1 MKNIKKE
8 LMKYIKIKLLIL
20 LECLTFVSYAKPAVV
35 RGDSIKNYNSCILY
49 NGHLAFNTKAIGVK
63 YIGGSS
69 LRSNSNIALG
79 FNLAFEKI
87 SFTDNLFMPK
97 KASTNIWFA
106 TGGGNVS
113 YKITE
118 GLFFVS
124 ELSMVMGK
132 QETSYIITT
141 ANVTYTNVPP
151 YTLVKS
157 YTTHEEKEQKTIY
170 GAHIE
175 EHLFYHPKKAKG
187 LIIGTSVFIR
197 FLNAKY
203 YENDFGICAYLG
215 IKI

>member
-1 MKNIKKE
+1 MT
-8 LMKYIKIKLLIL
+8 YIKIKLLIL
-20 LECLTFVSYAKPAVV
+20 LECLTFVSSAKSAIV
-35 RGDSIKNYNSCILY
+35 RGDSIKNYNSCILF

-63 YIGGSS
+63 YIGGFT

-79 FNLAFEKI
+79 FNLAYEKI
-87 SFTDNLFMPK
+87 SLTDNLFMPK
-97 KASTNIWFA
+97 NANTNIWFA

-124 ELSMVMGK
+124 ELSMLMGK

-157 YTTHEEKEQKTIY
+157 YTMHEEKEQKTIY

-197 FLNAKY
+197 LLNAKY

>member
-1 MKNIKKE
+1 
-8 LMKYIKIKLLIL
+8 MKYINIKLIIV
-20 LECLTFVSYAKPAVV
+20 LECLTFVSFAKFTIV
-35 RGDSIKNYNSCILY
+35 GSDSITNYNSCILL
-49 NGHLAFNTKAIGVK
+49 NGHLAFNTKAIGIK
-63 YIGGSS
+63 YIGGST

-79 FNLAFEKI
+79 FNLAYEKI
-87 SFTDNLFMPK
+87 GLTDNSDIPK
-97 KASTNIWFA
+97 NASTNVWFA

-124 ELSMVMGK
+124 ELSMLMGK

-141 ANVTYTNVPP
+141 PNVTYTNVPP

-157 YTTHEEKEQKTIY
+157 YTIHEEKEQKTIY

-175 EHLFYHPKKAKG
+175 QHLLYHPKKAKG
-187 LIIGTSVFIR
+187 LIIGTSIFVR